1 MNYEQ
6 LIKKRKDRAI
16 GIVLRVKE
24 REIDPILDELPNGD
38 RLSARLRKV
47 ILDQFNEL
55 AELACDVASSG
66 EAGTFWFN
74 DEVWEKRFEAIF
86 DELEQKA
93 GATNG
98 NGTT

>member
-1 MNYEQ
+1 MNYQE

-47 ILDQFNEL
+47 ILDQFNEF

-66 EAGTFWFN
+66 EAKNFWFN
-74 DEVWEKRFEAIF
+74 DELWEKRFEAIF
-86 DELEQKA
+86 EGLEQKA
-93 GATNG
+93 GSTNG
-98 NGTT
+98 NGTS